1 MTKNNNTKHSS
12 TSLSCRIEQEV
23 YDALVEDASKKGIS
37 LNSLMNNIAKHHITW
52 KRYADEIGF
61 VPITK
66 RMLGKIFHNLD
77 EDTITQL
84 AKEIGGTV
92 PRELLFLN
100 YDKMSFENL
109 MNILEINANR
119 FGSVKHIIA
128 NPFHTL
134 NIHHGIN
141 KKFSHFLAES
151 HHTLADEMS
160 LKLEIT
166 NADENTVCMKFSDL
180 DKHASTS
187 TTI

>member
-1 MTKNNNTKHSS
+1 MIFGDSLSQNKKTKPSS
-12 TSLSCRIEQEV
+12 SLSCRIDQEIYV
-23 YDALVEDASKKGIS
+23 ALIEDASKKGIS
-37 LNSLMNNIAKHHITW
+37 LNSLMNNIAKHHISW

-66 RMLGKIFHNLD
+66 RMLGKIFDYID
-77 EDTITQL
+77 EDQITQL

-119 FGSVKHIIA
+119 FGSVKHVKG
-128 NPFHTL
+128 NPSHTL

-141 KKFSHFLAES
+141 KNFSRFLAES
-151 HHTLADEMS
+151 HQTLADELS
-160 LKLEIT
+160 IKLDIT
-166 NADENTVCMKFSDL
+166 NIDTNTVCMKFSDP
-180 DKHASTS
+180 DKNTM
-187 TTI
+187 